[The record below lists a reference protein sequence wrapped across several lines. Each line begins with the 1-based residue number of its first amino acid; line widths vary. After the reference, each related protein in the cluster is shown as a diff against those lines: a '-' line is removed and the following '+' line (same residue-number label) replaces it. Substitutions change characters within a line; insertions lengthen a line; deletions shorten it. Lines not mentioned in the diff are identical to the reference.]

1 MTLKLRMRAFQS
13 SVMGPD
19 GFIAYTFQ
27 FEAGFAVPAVLLE
40 GDVPEVQSYLQ
51 QVQRLV
57 GNSKDWAR
65 AETSAETC
73 KAIEARVRF
82 QLSDQLRTAETDR
95 LRCAKLAEE
104 CESLRARVEE
114 MRSAAHADEDV
125 VRVRLETS
133 WRERLGEI
141 RAESSAS
148 LTMLHQHLESMRAEN
163 RNLTE
168 KLVGREMQLKSSQ
181 GRGRIGE
188 DAFAEAAAA
197 ACGWQLERSAG
208 VARACDFTMR
218 VANFDVRFEIKNH
231 GTSIPGADIQ
241 KFYRDM
247 EEHREHTGVGIF
259 IALNVGLTGRRT
271 VSHEW
276 RNGQLLL
283 FVSAFNDADTDFIF
297 LTLRHLIDV
306 YVRYRELHD
315 QRSMDIEEMHVAEQ
329 LAALTARIDSAMIHI
344 NSQGG
349 HMKELRLKLQR
360 DKKSVVKMFDDSAEL
375 LASAQSEFDMT
386 LRLLLGNEV
395 VVAAADITPPAPE
408 PKKRA
413 AAKRKT
419 QSGAQMVLLEETA
432 P

>member
-1 MTLKLRMRAFQS
+1 
-13 SVMGPD
+13 MGPD

-27 FEAGFAVPAVLLE
+27 FETGFSIPSILLD
-40 GDVPEVQSYLQ
+40 GDVAEVQSYLL

-57 GNSKDWAR
+57 GCNKDWVR
-65 AETSAETC
+65 GETNAETC
-73 KAIEARVRF
+73 RAIEARIRF
-82 QLSDQLRTAETDR
+82 QMSDQLRAAETDR

-104 CESLRARVEE
+104 CEALRARVEE
-114 MRSAAHADEDV
+114 MRSATRADEDG
-125 VRVRLETS
+125 VRTRLESS
-133 WRERLGEI
+133 WRERLAEI
-141 RAESSAS
+141 KAESAGS
-148 LTMLHQHLESMRAEN
+148 LDLLRQQLEIMCIEN
-163 RNLTE
+163 RSLME
-168 KLVGREMQLKSSQ
+168 KLIGREMQLKSSQ

-208 VARACDFTMR
+208 VARACDFKMR

-247 EEHREHTGVGIF
+247 EEHREHTGVGVF

-276 RNGQLLL
+276 RNDQLLL

-306 YVRYRELHD
+306 YARYRALHD
-315 QRSMDIEEMHVAEQ
+315 QRTMALEEMHVAEQ
-329 LAALTARIDSAMIHI
+329 LATLRARIDSAMIHI

-386 LRLLLGNEV
+386 LRLLLGNDAVEETPILPV
-395 VVAAADITPPAPE
+395 EEAAQ

-413 AAKRKT
+413 AAKRKPPT
-419 QSGAQMVLLEETA
+419 ASMVSLPLDGQSSALVEATA
-432 P
+432 L